1 MGRTARKR
9 IYIVIFTII
18 MCITAFIACYPKSDP
33 RKYDSDIMH
42 QFESDIR
49 AFARSQIMTTVYF
62 GMQVEFDG
70 KTAVYHNE
78 CGQIGIE
85 SEDAK
90 KEQTEIL
97 TPYIGEIFAEADYNY
112 IFQTEEVE
120 MLSWHRVKEC
130 NNVKYLIGKDEAGYL
145 SLWKFDQFLEGSEE
159 ISYLGNLLRD
169 VYGFATARDI
179 GSIQVLGRNEETH
192 FWEIKMDIKDSGKIA
207 KMYEMMA
214 ELPYSERPEQR
225 KEFEERF
232 STEHEAGY
240 ITFILKHKDGTESEW
255 LSFNIRQGYI
265 GQFPDAFVYI
275 PEALSEEDALW
286 LCDLFGVSA
295 EIHPDL

>member
-1 MGRTARKR
+1 
-9 IYIVIFTII
+9 
-18 MCITAFIACYPKSDP
+18 
-33 RKYDSDIMH
+33 
-42 QFESDIR
+42 
-49 AFARSQIMTTVYF
+49 
-62 GMQVEFDG
+62 
-70 KTAVYHNE
+70 
-78 CGQIGIE
+78 
-85 SEDAK
+85 
-90 KEQTEIL
+90 
-97 TPYIGEIFAEADYNY
+97 
-112 IFQTEEVE
+112 
-120 MLSWHRVKEC
+120 
-130 NNVKYLIGKDEAGYL
+130 
-145 SLWKFDQFLEGSEE
+145 
-159 ISYLGNLLRD
+159 
-169 VYGFATARDI
+169 
-179 GSIQVLGRNEETH
+179 
-192 FWEIKMDIKDSGKIA
+192 MDIKDSGKIA

-275 PEALSEEDALW
+275 SEALSEEDALW